1 MLLRRLLGY
10 GVLGA
15 GVGSAG
21 WSLHTNDYDPN
32 SLGIVR
38 LSRSAAAVVDVA
50 LTYKRELYY
59 REWDKT
65 TPEYKAEKSRVH
77 KIAAEKLLELICT
90 NKGVYIK
97 VGQHIGALEYLL
109 PKEFVQT
116 MKILHSDAPQNP
128 IEDLYKVIRQ
138 DLRCNPEDI
147 FESFEREPLGTASLA
162 QVHKARLKSGEV
174 VAVKVQHPYVKGNS
188 RVDMK
193 TMELAVNVLARIFP
207 DFKIHWLVE
216 ESKKNLPI
224 ELDFLNEGRNAEKVA
239 KQFEKYNWLRVPK
252 IYWKFSSSRVLV
264 MEYLEGGHVTD
275 LDYIRANKIDTF
287 AVANRIGQLYSEM
300 IFRTGFVH
308 SDPHPGNI
316 LVRRTPKNTLEIV
329 LLDHG
334 LYANLTDKF
343 RYDYSNLWLSI
354 LNVDRK
360 AMRLHSEQLGIKG
373 DLYGLFACMVTG
385 RPWETVM
392 QGLTKVKYSKEEKNT
407 LQNNTSLVLPHISDV
422 LEQVDRQML
431 LILKTNDLIR
441 GIESTLRTQNRMTAF
456 WVMSKCCVQSSYAE
470 QRAQQAATGSS
481 RILWLRLRER
491 WELFKLNCYYLYQGL
506 INFGF
511 LEALKQVI

>member
-1 MLLRRLLGY
+1 MLLRRVLGY
-10 GVLGA
+10 GALGA
-15 GVGSAG
+15 GLVSAG
-21 WSLHTNDYDPN
+21 LSLHTNDYDPN

-38 LSRSAAAVVDVA
+38 LSRSAAAVVDVTM
-50 LTYKRELYY
+50 TYKRELYY
-59 REWDKT
+59 RDWDKES
-65 TPEYKAEKSRVH
+65 PEYKAEKSRVH
-77 KIAAEKLLELICT
+77 KMAAEKLLKLICT

-116 MKILHSDAPQNP
+116 MKVLHSDAPQNP

-138 DLRCNPEDI
+138 DLKCNPEDI
-147 FESFEREPLGTASLA
+147 FDDFEREPLGTASLA
-162 QVHKARLKSGEV
+162 QVHKARLKTGEV

-193 TMELAVNVLARIFP
+193 TMELAVIVMARIFP

-216 ESKKNLPI
+216 ESKRNLPD
-224 ELDFLNEGRNAEKVA
+224 ELDFINEGRNAEKVA
-239 KQFEKYNWLRVPK
+239 KQFEKYSWLRVPK
-252 IYWKFSSSRVLV
+252 IYWQLSSSRVLV

-275 LDYIRANKIDTF
+275 LSYIKRHKIDAF

-300 IFRTGFVH
+300 IFSTGFVH

-316 LVRRTPKNTLEIV
+316 LVRRTPQHSVQII

-334 LYANLTDKF
+334 LYAKLTDKF
-343 RYDYSNLWLSI
+343 RYDYSKLWLSI

-385 RPWETVM
+385 RPWETVT
-392 QGLTKVKYSKEEKNT
+392 QGITKVKYSKEEKNT
-407 LQNNTSLVLPHISDV
+407 LQKNTSMVLPQLSDV
-422 LEQVDRQML
+422 LAQVDRQML

-441 GIESTLRTQNRMTAF
+441 SIETTLCTQNRMPAF

-470 QRAQQAATGSS
+470 QRTQLANTRS
-481 RILWLRLRER
+481 RVLWLRLRER
-491 WELFKLNCYYLYQGL
+491 WELLKLNCYYLYLGL
-506 INFGF
+506 INFAF
-511 LEALKQVI
+511 LEALKQ

>member
-1 MLLRRLLGY
+1 MLRRVLGY
-10 GVLGA
+10 SVLGA
-15 GVGSAG
+15 GLVSTGL
-21 WSLHTNDYDPN
+21 SLRTNDYDIN

-38 LSRSAAAVVDVA
+38 LSRSACAVVDVA

-59 REWDKT
+59 KEWDKS

-77 KIAAEKLLELICT
+77 KIAAEKLLQLICT

-116 MKILHSDAPQNP
+116 MKVLHSDAPQNP

-138 DLRCNPEDI
+138 DLKRNPEDL
-147 FESFEREPLGTASLA
+147 FDSFEREPLGTASLA
-162 QVHKARLKSGEV
+162 QVHKARLKTGEV

-188 RVDMK
+188 LVDMK
-193 TMELAVNVLARIFP
+193 TMELAVKLLAKIFP
-207 DFKIHWLVE
+207 DFKIQWLVE

-239 KQFEKYNWLRVPK
+239 QQFAKYSWLRVPK
-252 IYWKFSSSRVLV
+252 IYWELSTKRVLV

-275 LDYIRANKIDTF
+275 LNYIRQHKIDAF

-300 IFRTGFVH
+300 IFSTGFVH

-316 LVRRTPKNTLEIV
+316 LVRQTAQNELELI

-334 LYANLTDKF
+334 LYADLSDKF
-343 RYDYSNLWLSI
+343 RYEYSKLWLSI
-354 LNVDRK
+354 LRVDRK
-360 AMRLHSEQLGIKG
+360 AMRQHSEQLGIKG
-373 DLYGLFACMVTG
+373 DLYGLFVCMVTG
-385 RPWETVM
+385 RPWETLM
-392 QGLTKVKYSKEEKNT
+392 QGITKVKYSKEEKNT
-407 LQNNTSLVLPHISDV
+407 LQSNTSLVLPHISDV

-441 GIESTLRTQNRMTAF
+441 GIEATLRTQNRMTAF
-456 WVMSKCCVQSSYAE
+456 WSMSKCCVRSCYAE
-470 QRAQQAATGSS
+470 QQAQLPKQSW
-481 RILWLRLRER
+481 RLLLRER
-491 WELFKLNCYYLYQGL
+491 WELLKLNLYYLYLGL
-506 INFGF
+506 INFN
-511 LEALKQVI
+511 LMAACKQLL